1 MFQHWTNRRKAS
13 LIIHSVVVLIPFTF
27 STGAAALFWHGLF
40 RSWWIA
46 APITAV
52 IDGLALLGL
61 ALFICRVPSPFQWL
75 RHVLP
80 FISVV
85 PLGYE
90 ALLLLYAYND
100 AVLSAIIASIVIAV
114 MVFVAHRCFVTIERL
129 FVDPLTAAMEHA
141 DEQATAERRRIVM
154 AAVIARQRMTQQ
166 VEALTETLT
175 AMAEQE
181 QLAVSAIQEWSQ
193 RPQLTIT
200 AQQPALPA
208 PDTTLT
214 LQATRRQVRAYADRT
229 GVSERT
235 VYRQLERGELT
246 PADILGKE
254 L

>member
-1 MFQHWTNRRKAS
+1 MLQHWTNRRKAS
-13 LIIHSVVVLIPFTF
+13 LIIHSIVVLIPFTF

-46 APITAV
+46 VPITAV

-100 AVLSAIIASIVIAV
+100 ALLSAVIASIVIAV
-114 MVFVAHRCFVTIERL
+114 MVYVAHRCFATIEGL
-129 FVDPLTAAMEHA
+129 FVSPMAAAIELA
-141 DEQATAERRRIVM
+141 DERAATERQRVVM
-154 AAVIARQRMTQQ
+154 AAVIARQQMTQQ

-175 AMAEQE
+175 AMAEQQ
-181 QLAVSAIQEWSQ
+181 QLAVSAVQEWSQ

-200 AQQPALPA
+200 ATQPALPA

-214 LQATRRQVRAYADRT
+214 LNVTRRQVRAYADSQ

-235 VYRQLERGELT
+235 VYRQMEKGELT

-254 L
+254 R